1 MASTEALSIK
11 PWATTN
17 GTQTPPLKDV
27 LAQLHNERGHFRN
40 ITEASLQEEV
50 AADGGIELSD
60 SSGDDEDPDLVK
72 EKKQPTTRQ
81 ELYTL
86 KTDIWTH
93 ANDAHQQILL
103 SLDMMS
109 LLESKYAPAQAKTT
123 MSPALSNA
131 TPIGTLAADV
141 WHRMSQDKAREAQ
154 DDALANKSRMK
165 YLQQSADDLLAA
177 SKRLENNVRKETMFW
192 DQILDVTNKGWS
204 VSRIPTGQKGQQR
217 LLGVHFGFAG
227 CRPEF
232 TRGIAALMTDSEGN
246 IRLERGVGTK
256 PKAVRTILKKD
267 GEVIGQS
274 KLPKLPDAEE
284 TTLESRIRHARDN
297 VFDEELYHEMLR
309 EARTLRS
316 YDVKMSTGISIPVH
330 DHTLVVELTPLDDDS
345 HESPPHSNACQAAVV
360 ALRLLL
366 SEAHRRAL
374 EKRALVPPPIAE
386 KSGNATHMTTGPM
399 SGSRLKTEGTRGF
412 TMQLRSW
419 ISICFR
425 RELVSMLLVLVLE
438 SAGLSQGFEL
448 CFNSEQQG
456 GVSMFSAGIRF
467 TPELKAAPL
476 VSFLDSDSTLRR
488 FEACVNL

>member
-1 MASTEALSIK
+1 MASTGGLSIK

-40 ITEASLQEEV
+40 VTEASLQEEL
-50 AADGGIELSD
+50 AAEGGLELSE
-60 SSGDDEDPDLVK
+60 SSDDDDDQDVEK

-131 TPIGTLAADV
+131 APTGTLAADV
-141 WHRMSQDKAREAQ
+141 WHRMPQDKAREAQ
-154 DDALANKSRMK
+154 DDALAYKARMK
-165 YLQQSADDLLAA
+165 YLQQSADDLLTA
-177 SKRLENNVRKETMFW
+177 SKRLEDNVRKETMFW

-204 VSRIPTGQKGQQR
+204 VSRIPIGQKGQQR

-232 TRGIAALMTDSEGN
+232 TRGIAALVPDSEGN

-256 PKAVRTILKKD
+256 PKALRVILKKD

-274 KLPKLPDAEE
+274 TLPKLPDAEE
-284 TTLESRIRHARDN
+284 TTLESRIRHARDS

-316 YDVKMSTGISIPVH
+316 YDVKMSRGIEIPVH
-330 DHTLVVELTPLDDDS
+330 DYTLEVELTPLDDLAS
-345 HESPPHSNACQAAVV
+345 HQSLPHSNVSQAAVL

-366 SEAHRRAL
+366 SEAHRGAL
-374 EKRALVPPPIAE
+374 EQRALVPPPIAE
-386 KSGNATHMTTGPM
+386 KSEEKPHLN
-399 SGSRLKTEGTRGF
+399 LI
-412 TMQLRSW
+412 RS
-419 ISICFR
+419 
-425 RELVSMLLVLVLE
+425 V
-438 SAGLSQGFEL
+438 
-448 CFNSEQQG
+448 
-456 GVSMFSAGIRF
+456 
-467 TPELKAAPL
+467 
-476 VSFLDSDSTLRR
+476 LDSKITS
-488 FEACVNL
+488 

>member
-1 MASTEALSIK
+1 MGILFMIVET

-17 GTQTPPLKDV
+17 GTHTPLKDV

-40 ITEASLQEEV
+40 VTEASLQEEL

-60 SSGDDEDPDLVK
+60 SSDDDEDPGLGK

-86 KTDIWTH
+86 KTDIWNH

-123 MSPALSNA
+123 MSPALSNVA
-131 TPIGTLAADV
+131 PTGTLAADV
-141 WHRMSQDKAREAQ
+141 WHRMQPDKAREAQ
-154 DDALANKSRMK
+154 DDALASKARMK
-165 YLQQSADDLLAA
+165 YLQQSADDLLTA
-177 SKRLENNVRKETMFW
+177 SKRLEDNVRKETMFW

-256 PKAVRTILKKD
+256 PKAVRAVLKKD
-267 GEVIGQS
+267 GEAIGQS
-274 KLPKLPDAEE
+274 TLPKLPDAEE
-284 TTLESRIRHARDN
+284 TTLESRIRHARDS

-316 YDVKMSTGISIPVH
+316 YDVKMSSGISIPVH
-330 DHTLVVELTPLDDDS
+330 DYTLEVELTPLDDLTS
-345 HESPPHSNACQAAVV
+345 HESLPRSNASQAAVLE
-360 ALRLLL
+360 LRLLL
-366 SEAHRRAL
+366 SEAHRGAL
-374 EKRALVPPPIAE
+374 EKRALVPSPIVE
-386 KSGNATHMTTGPM
+386 KSEEKPHLNLI
-399 SGSRLKTEGTRGF
+399 R
-412 TMQLRSW
+412 
-419 ISICFR
+419 
-425 RELVSMLLVLVLE
+425 SML
-438 SAGLSQGFEL
+438 
-448 CFNSEQQG
+448 
-456 GVSMFSAGIRF
+456 
-467 TPELKAAPL
+467 
-476 VSFLDSDSTLRR
+476 DSNITL
-488 FEACVNL
+488 